1 MVRPHFKNFYTMII
15 NNKIL
20 LSFLLLFSVLHGHQS
35 EQESD
40 RWINVSGT
48 GKVSASPDL
57 AILRMGVLSTAK
69 TAKLATELNNAS
81 ILKIFDVL
89 EEMGVDEEHYET
101 ARFQITPQRQY
112 RKGLPPLVTGYQV
125 SNIIIV
131 RIYDLDRV
139 GEIMQTTVDAGGN
152 NFESLSFALDD
163 NEEYVE
169 EARVRAMEDALNK
182 AEILAGALASEK
194 FPQVK
199 VGLPLTIQELGGSN
213 HPIHARRM
221 MHSDAMMAES
231 VPVQAPSEL
240 STEVRVQVKFALE

>member
-1 MVRPHFKNFYTMII
+1 MII

-20 LSFLLLFSVLHGHQS
+20 VSFLLLLSALHGHQS
-35 EQESD
+35 VQEPD
-40 RWINVSGT
+40 RWINVTGT

-89 EEMGVDEEHYET
+89 EEMGVVEEHYET
-101 ARFQITPQRQY
+101 ARFHITPQRQY
-112 RKGLPPLVTGYQV
+112 RKGLPPLVTSYQV
-125 SNIIIV
+125 SNIIVV

-139 GEIMQTTVDAGGN
+139 GEIMQTTIDAGGN

-169 EARVRAMEDALNK
+169 EARVRAMKDALNK
-182 AEILAGALASEK
+182 AEILVGTLASEK
-194 FPQVK
+194 FPEVK
-199 VGLPLTIQELGGSN
+199 VGLPLTIQELSGSN
-213 HPIHARRM
+213 HPIHARRLM
-221 MHSDAMMAES
+221 NSDAMMAES
-231 VPVQAPSEL
+231 IPVQGPSEL

>member
-1 MVRPHFKNFYTMII
+1 MVQLHFKTLYVMII

-20 LSFLLLFSVLHGHQS
+20 LSFFLLLSALHGHQS
-35 EQESD
+35 VQESD
-40 RWINVSGT
+40 RWINVTGI

-57 AILRMGVLSTAK
+57 AILRMGVLSTGK
-69 TAKLATELNNAS
+69 TAKSATDINNAS

-89 EEMGVDEEHYET
+89 EELGVDEEHYET

-112 RKGLPPLVTGYQV
+112 RKGLPPIVTSYQV
-125 SNIIIV
+125 SNIIVV

-169 EARVRAMEDALNK
+169 EARVRAMKDALNK
-182 AEILAGALASEK
+182 AEILVGTLASEK
-194 FPQVK
+194 FPEVK
-199 VGLPLTIQELGGSN
+199 VGLPLTIQELSGSN
-213 HPIHARRM
+213 HPIHARRLM
-221 MHSDAMMAES
+221 NSDAMMAES
-231 VPVQAPSEL
+231 IPVQGPSEL